1 MSRETT
7 LGTLVG
13 IVYVA
18 AVLIVVDIL
27 INGLYGVYL

>member
-1 MSRETT
+1 MINETT

-13 IVYVA
+13 VVYVA

-27 INGLYGVYL
+27 INGLFGVYL